1 MKKEDDK
8 EHNVE
13 FPELVKFNSDKT
25 STNNILV
32 EEKN

>member
-1 MKKEDDK
+1 MKK

-13 FPELVKFNSDKT
+13 FLELAKFNSDKT
-25 STNNILV
+25 STNNILI

>member
-8 EHNVE
+8 ERNVE
-13 FPELVKFNSDKT
+13 FPELAKFNSDKT